1 MLFQPTYIQP
11 SEQWGIGNGTIDA
24 TQDLVV
30 KWQVNGNSAMTAYQ
44 ITIYEN
50 NAASTQKYTTG
61 KITTN
66 CPFYPIKYDG
76 SIELFSHTI
85 TSAQLSTAGITNGS
99 DYKIVITQW
108 WSANDYVT
116 QSSAS
121 IFNTRNMPT
130 LTINAIPSPVTQRA
144 YSFTANYSQTQGDA
158 LNWAR
163 WQIVDVNDNIIL
175 DTQNIYG
182 TSQLQCD
189 YDGFFTGQTYKIKC
203 TVQTESGIEVSTGW
217 VTFTVSYQTAE
228 WASGLQADCTAN
240 KSCVSLDWG
249 AATYIPAT
257 EVGSGEIKSD
267 HGRYYSMGS
276 GDSIY
281 WHTVNGV
288 AMSFATPW
296 SIALQ
301 GKIDNVGGGD
311 VLTVTMGASELKLSY
326 DASTYTLALL
336 QDGNEITS
344 WQQDITE
351 FITIITPTRIYLK
364 CNRRAFGLAPSQTIV
379 ISDVLYPLD
388 WHSELFYE
396 DRAIT
401 YTQGNITKA
410 ELGNGASEVSYLWIF
425 EGNAEEDTAVQNEIL
440 GASLTQYDYK
450 PQYTATTYMVADFS
464 ETKGTQAGT
473 IITTF
478 VLDGF
483 DLYRQDKDSITL
495 KKIAHLN
502 ASAQSVKDY
511 SVASQQGEYKYYL
524 FPLSAS
530 GTSAAPIISNEI
542 SPIFWS
548 WTLLECIKNNNG
560 EYVVQKEFMF
570 KNNINSNA
578 VSNNNNPNIIN
589 NFTPYPTV
597 QLSPHNYKSGTLTA
611 LIGGIEYDVNADVY
625 RYKDSIELRNAIY
638 SLSTKA
644 NTLFLK
650 NRKGDLLEIKIS
662 DAIEM
667 ATNDNTR
674 EQIQTMTLPWIEV
687 ADASDK
693 TIIAS

>member
-30 KWQVNGNSAMTAYQ
+30 KWQVNGNSAMTAYR
-44 ITIYEN
+44 ITIYDN
-50 NAASTQKYTTG
+50 DVNSTQKYTTG
-61 KITTN
+61 KITNN

-85 TSAQLSTAGITNGS
+85 TSAQLSTSGITNGNN
-99 DYKIVITQW
+99 YKIVITQW

-130 LTINAIPSPVTQRA
+130 LTINTIPSPVTQRA

-163 WQIVDVNDNIIL
+163 WQIVDANDNIIL

-203 TVQTESGIEVSTGW
+203 TIQTESGIEVSTGW

-228 WASGLQADCTAN
+228 LASGLQADCTAD

-267 HGRYYSMGS
+267 HGRYYSMSS
-276 GDSIY
+276 GDGIY
-281 WHTVNGV
+281 WDSVNGV
-288 AMSFATPW
+288 GMSFGTPW
-296 SIALQ
+296 SIAMQ
-301 GKIDNVGGGD
+301 GKVNNIDGGD
-311 VLTVTMGASELKLSY
+311 ICTVYMGATPLTFSF
-326 DASTYTLALL
+326 DASTYTLSLSYGATEL
-336 QDGNEITS
+336 TS
-344 WQQDITE
+344 WQMDITE
-351 FITIITPTRIYLK
+351 FIALITPNTIYLK
-364 CNRRAFGLAPSQTIV
+364 ANRRSFGLAPSQTIF
-379 ISDVLYPLD
+379 ISDTLYPFD

-396 DRAIT
+396 DRAIN
-401 YTQGNITKA
+401 YTQSAITKV
-410 ELGNGASEVSYLWIF
+410 EFGGGAKEISYVWVF
-425 EGNAEEDTAVQNEIL
+425 EGNADEDIAVQNNVL
-440 GASLTQYDYK
+440 GADLMEYTFK

-473 IITTF
+473 IVTTF

-502 ASAQSVKDY
+502 VNAQSVKDY
-511 SVASQQGEYKYYL
+511 SVASQQGAYKYYL

-530 GTSAAPIISNEI
+530 GTSAAPIISNEV

-570 KNNINSNA
+570 KNNINTNA
-578 VSNNNNPNIIN
+578 VSNNNKPNIIK

-597 QLSPHNYKSGTLTA
+597 QLSPHNYKSGTLA
-611 LIGGIEYDVNADVY
+611 SLIGGVKYDSNADTC
-625 RYKDSIELRNAIY
+625 RYEDSIELRNEIY
-638 SLSTKA
+638 NLSTKQS
-644 NTLFLK
+644 TLFLK

-674 EQIQTMTLPWIEV
+674 EQMQTMTLPWIEV